1 MILPAPKVSSS
12 DALRCFWRLLGTAV
26 LCAYAFGV
34 SSATATLSG
43 ALPELVLQTGHSS
56 RVNCAVFAPDHRWLA
71 SGGVDNTIR
80 IWDVSSGLELR
91 ALHGH
96 NNWINSLAVSH
107 SGELLASAA
116 NDQTLKVWNV
126 TSGREVVTITDP
138 QNNDAVVLFSAD
150 DKSIIAAGADNL
162 IRVWDIASVNQI
174 ATLKGHTAGIISLAT
189 SSDGALLASAS
200 SDNTVRIWDL
210 KTGNPLR
217 TLKQTTKVTA
227 LAFSRNGRSLL
238 TGDDHGGLALWEP
251 AGGKAHTPIN
261 TSAAKVLNAWFI
273 SDSEFLTI
281 SADGTIAAWDAQTG
295 KKRRV
300 LPRISDG
307 ELLFATSSRDGTL
320 IASGNGDR
328 QLQIRNASDGSVA
341 RSLVSRSA
349 GFFSVACSADGKW
362 IAAGTNAGDIRIW
375 QALTGQEMPR
385 LTGHTGWVNTIAFN
399 PDGTLLA
406 SGSNSG
412 ELKLWDV
419 STGRNVH
426 TETHRQEIIHA
437 VAFSSDGKYVA
448 SAGTAQAVHLLEI
461 ASKRSLDLSGHAKE
475 ITSLVFIPNSS
486 LLASGSTDK
495 TIRIWD
501 LKTGNTVK
509 IINNLSADVNALA
522 VSFDGKILAAGTADN
537 KIQLMKLTNGEDS
550 TPQVLSGHTGEV
562 FALSFSRD
570 GKWLASGGADRTVRL
585 WDTQS
590 GAATHILQ
598 ATSGEINELEFSSDS
613 RSVISAGGD
622 GSMIIWDT
630 ASWKPAAIISTNPG
644 SDDWLVVTPGGLFD
658 GSPPAWNQILW
669 RFNNN
674 TFDHA
679 PVESFFNE
687 YYYPGLLADILAG
700 RQPQPPS
707 DISQKDRRA
716 IPVTIK
722 ANGPAD
728 SSKPLTAPELTIQVE
743 VVEAPTGPDIQDQN
757 RQLPASGARDL
768 RLFRNGSLVKL
779 WSGDL
784 LALNETDGCKPEPQ
798 IAPLQS
804 RRTICTATV
813 PVVAGA
819 NNFTAYA
826 FNNDNIKSEDATLTV
841 TGSESLKRAGTLYL
855 VAVGVND
862 YENRA
867 FDLTYAVPDAE
878 DFAAELQKQQEKL
891 KRYERTKIISLYNE
905 QAKKEKIL
913 LALTELAGQV
923 KPEDAVVVYFA
934 GHGTIGS
941 CLSGPTQQVN
951 AKDRFYLVPYDLGYQ
966 GVMPDRCEQNLL
978 DEVARHSVSDLELE
992 TSFEKIDAGQLLL
1005 VIDACNSGQ
1014 ALESEEK
1021 RRGPMNSKG
1030 LAQLAYEK
1038 GMYVLTAALSFQ
1050 EAKADRKVAKGH
1062 GYLTYALIEE
1072 ALKQRQAADKD
1083 GNVLLREWVDYA
1095 VQRVPRMQQVEAAER
1110 RQFVKKQ
1117 AESGTKDEEVQTP
1130 RVFYRREPDLNP
1142 FIVARP

>member
-1 MILPAPKVSSS
+1 MILPEPHVSPS
-12 DALRCFWRLLGTAV
+12 DASRRFWRLLGTAV
-26 LCAYAFGV
+26 LCAYAFAL
-34 SSATATLSG
+34 SSKSATLSG
-43 ALPELVLQTGHSS
+43 APPELVLQTGHGS

-96 NNWINSLAVSH
+96 NNWIKSLAVSH

-116 NDQTLKVWNV
+116 NDQTIKVWNV
-126 TSGREVVTITDP
+126 VSGREVVTLINP
-138 QNNDAVVLFSAD
+138 QNTAAAILFSAD
-150 DKSIIAAGADNL
+150 DKWIIAAGADNV
-162 IRVWDIASVNQI
+162 IRVWDIGTANQI
-174 ATLKGHTAGIISLAT
+174 TTLKDHTGEIICLAM
-189 SSDGALLASAS
+189 SSDGAILASAS

-210 KTGNPLR
+210 KTSKDLR
-217 TLKQTTKVTA
+217 TINQTTKVTA
-227 LAFSRNGRSLL
+227 LAFSPNGRLLL
-238 TGDDHGGLALWEP
+238 TGDDHGGVALWE
-251 AGGKAHTPIN
+251 GGKAHSVTKA
-261 TSAAKVLNAWFI
+261 SSAKVLNAQL
-273 SDSEFLTI
+273 SNDAEFLTI
-281 SADGTIAAWDAQTG
+281 SADGTVAGWDLQTG

-300 LPRISDG
+300 LPSISDG
-307 ELLFATSSRDGTL
+307 ELLFGTFSGDGSL

-328 QLQIRNASDGSVA
+328 QVQIRNAADGNVTRA
-341 RSLVSRSA
+341 LVSRSA

-375 QALTGQEMPR
+375 QVATGQEMPR
-385 LTGHTGWVNTIAFN
+385 LTGHTGWVNTIAFS
-399 PDGTLLA
+399 PDGTLVA

-419 STGRNVH
+419 STSRNVH
-426 TETHRQEIIHA
+426 SELHRQEIIHA
-437 VAFSSDGKYVA
+437 VAFSPDGKWLA
-448 SAGTAQAVHLLEI
+448 SAGTGQTVHLLEI
-461 ASKRSLDLSGHAKE
+461 AAKRSLDLSGHTKE

-486 LLASGSTDK
+486 LIASGSTDK

-501 LKTGNTVK
+501 LKTGNTAK
-509 IINNLSADVNALA
+509 TINSLSADVNALA
-522 VSFDGKILAAGTADN
+522 VSFDGRILAAGTADN
-537 KIQLMKLTNGEDS
+537 KIELMRLSNGEDGA
-550 TPQVLSGHTGEV
+550 PQVLSGHAGEI
-562 FALSFSRD
+562 FALAFSRD
-570 GKWLASGGADRTVRL
+570 GKWLASGGADHTVRL
-585 WDTQS
+585 WDTQA
-590 GAATHILQ
+590 GAVRHILQ

-630 ASWKPAAIISTNPG
+630 ASWKLAAIISANPG

-679 PVESFFNE
+679 PVEAFFNE

-716 IPVTIK
+716 IPVTIR
-722 ANGPAD
+722 ANASPD
-728 SSKPLTAPELTIQVE
+728 SFKPVTSPVLRIQVE
-743 VVEAPTGPDIQDQN
+743 VVEAPSGPDIQDKN

-784 LALNETDGCKPEPQ
+784 LGLNETDGCKPKPQ

-813 PVVAGA
+813 PIVAGA

-826 FNNDNIKSEDATLTV
+826 FNNDNIKSEDAKLTV

-913 LALTELAGQV
+913 LALTELAGKV

-941 CLSGPTQQVN
+941 CLSGAAQQVN

-1083 GNVLLREWVDYA
+1083 GNVLLREWVDFA

-1117 AESGTKDEEVQTP
+1117 AEATTKDEEVQPP